1 MKNKIRIILSTAI
14 IDDNVTIYDRV
25 KEYQECFD
33 IIKNLGYDFTIVETV
48 LDSSEF
54 LERNSKN
61 VIYTNVN
68 GNFINRGTNYVNSFK
83 KFLNQ
88 SDFNDDDVIVHVT
101 GRYPL
106 ADDSFFLNCYN
117 LELNKIGCFKKDEH
131 GQFYLFLYGMR
142 FNHLK
147 EFLNSIDV
155 EYMEKNM
162 INLERIFADTIPR
175 NRVELVDYLGIFGRQ
190 SNEKD
195 PNVYGKIKF

>member
-1 MKNKIRIILSTAI
+1 MNNLKIVLSTSI
-14 IDDNVTIYDRV
+14 VNDNISVKKRL

-48 LDSSEF
+48 LNSSEF
-54 LERNSKN
+54 LERHSKE

-68 GNFINRGTNYVNSFK
+68 GIFRNRGTNYVIAFQ

-88 SDFNDDDVIVHVT
+88 SNFDDDDVIIHIT

-106 ADDSFFLNCYN
+106 VDDSFFRRCYN
-117 LELNKIGCFKKDEH
+117 LKFNKIGCFKKDEH

-142 FNHLK
+142 FKYLK
-147 EFLNSIDV
+147 EFLDNINV
-155 EYMEKNM
+155 NHMEKNM
-162 INLERIFADTIPR
+162 INLERIFADNID
-175 NRVELVDYLGIFGRQ
+175 NSQVELIEYLGILGRQ

-195 PNVYGKIKF
+195 PNIYGKIKF